1 MDRRQ
6 FLTLSPESRQT
17 VKATTAGART
27 DSGTNAYT
35 GAFDTAQVVHLLKR
49 TMFGATPD
57 DIAWAKGLGMDA
69 AVEALITTTSTIA
82 TAPLNTYGDDVT
94 GIAPGATWVNSTPPP
109 VATDDLDLDKMRR
122 PTYQAWWVSI
132 MLSQGR
138 SIQEKMTLFW
148 ANHFSIETDKVLD
161 ARLVYRYNN
170 MLRAN
175 ALGNFK
181 ALVKEVTLAPAMLIY
196 LNGNLNGKE
205 AADENYGRELQE
217 LFTVGKG
224 PDSHYTEED
233 VRAAAR
239 VLTGFRVDPATMT
252 SYFETTQHEIT
263 NKEFSDFYLNK
274 KVSGKTGPDGATE
287 LDDLLAIIFSSNEV
301 AKHIVRKIYRF
312 FVYYLI
318 DDAVETNVITP
329 LAAIFVANNYD
340 ITPVLRALFKSEHF
354 FDPLNMACLIK
365 SPVDLTIG
373 MFREFGVKFPTAYM
387 DAYTAWDTVRDT
399 MKNML
404 QDIGQPPLVA
414 GWEAYY
420 QEPQYHELWINTDT
434 LPKRNM
440 LSDMLVSNGGFAN
453 LKIDTVAFAD
463 KLSDP
468 SDPIALVNDS
478 LDLMYRIE
486 VSDTTRAF
494 LKNNFLL
501 SGQSPDSNYYWTDA
515 WNAYKASPGN
525 AVLRQVVESRLQSLY
540 KYLMDLSEYQLA

>member
-1 MDRRQ
+1 
-6 FLTLSPESRQT
+6 
-17 VKATTAGART
+17 
-27 DSGTNAYT
+27 
-35 GAFDTAQVVHLLKR
+35 
-49 TMFGATPD
+49 
-57 DIAWAKGLGMDA
+57 MDA
-69 AVEALITTTSTIA
+69 AVEALLTTLSTPA
-82 TAPLNTYGDDVT
+82 TAPLNTYGDDIT

-109 VATDDLDLDKMRR
+109 AATDDLDLDKQRR
-122 PTYQAWWVSI
+122 PTYQAWWLGI

-138 SIQEKMTLFW
+138 SLQEKMTLFW

-161 ARLVYRYNN
+161 ARLAYRYNN

-181 ALVKEVTLAPAMLIY
+181 ALVKAVTLDPAMLIY

-239 VLTGFRVDPATMT
+239 VLTGFRVDAATMT

-287 LDDLLAIIFSSNEV
+287 LDDLLSIIFSANEV

-318 DDAVETNVITP
+318 DDAVEQDVITP
-329 LAAIFVANNYD
+329 LADIFRTNNFD
-340 ITPVLRALFKSEHF
+340 IVPVLRTLFKSEHF
-354 FDPLNMACLIK
+354 YDPLNMSCLIK
-365 SPVDLTIG
+365 SPVDFTVG
-373 MFREFGVKFPTAYM
+373 MLREFDVKFPTAYM
-387 DAYTAWDTVRDT
+387 EQYTAWDTVRDY
-399 MKNML
+399 MAKML

-414 GWEAYY
+414 GWDAYY

-434 LPKRNM
+434 LPKRNR
-440 LSDMLVSNGGFAN
+440 LSDGLVSSGGFEG
-453 LKIDTVAFAD
+453 LKIDVLAFAD
-463 KLSDP
+463 KLSDA
-468 SDPIALVNDS
+468 SDPIALVKDS
-478 LDLMYRIE
+478 LDILYRID
-486 VSDTTRAF
+486 VSDTTRAW
-494 LKNNFLL
+494 LKNTILL
-501 SGQSPDSNYYWTDA
+501 SGQNPDSDYYWTDA
-515 WNAYKASPGN
+515 WNDYKASPGDAN
-525 AVLRQVVESRLQSLY
+525 LRQIVESRLQTLY
-540 KYLMDLSEYQLA
+540 KYIMDLSEYQLA